1 VELVSEVVVEATVG
15 IGISRPV
22 AAANL
27 ICIDS
32 GTVPALTQGRTVKV
46 DFGRSRH
53 QRSASTTG
61 QRAKD
66 RWKMVSW
73 FRQDHLHLL

>member
-1 VELVSEVVVEATVG
+1 VDSVVVVEVG
-15 IGISRPV
+15 AIGMSRPV

-32 GTVPALTQGRTVKV
+32 GTVPALTHGRTVNV
-46 DFGRSRH
+46 DFGRSAEK
-53 QRSASTTG
+53 RSASRTDK
-61 QRAKD
+61 RAKD
-66 RWKMVSW
+66 RCQMVSW